1 MAKPYYGAQFI
12 AACVAYAAIT
22 TSAAAQQPTPA
33 LPAQETEIAAIDLP
47 PVLIAPIVLD
57 RSDRMTLP
65 VTIAGQGPFGFIV
78 DTGAERTV
86 LSRELADRLGLRSAG
101 NARVVGLADTVTTAM
116 FHLDTMALHDV
127 MLAESIVPTFAQ
139 RDIGGPGLIGIESLE
154 NHKVIIDFITQRL
167 DIRPS
172 VRSRSR
178 QRELDFD
185 RDAIV
190 VTGRRVAGRMIL
202 SNARIGNHRIEVVI
216 DTGAQ
221 SSIGNLAL
229 QRLVRRELGRSGAAL
244 HRTELRSVTGAT
256 LDAVVG
262 VIGAITVSGVDF
274 MDLPVVYADSPAFA
288 ALGLDQRPTIML
300 GMDALQL
307 LDRIAIDFTNRR
319 VTFDLPDGAQRM
331 MPRRFAFAQ

>member
-1 MAKPYYGAQFI
+1 MAKSIRHWHIMLCGI
-12 AACVAYAAIT
+12 AAAGFA
-22 TSAAAQQPTPA
+22 SPAAAQQAVPGP
-33 LPAQETEIAAIDLP
+33 ETEIAAIDLP
-47 PVLIAPIVLD
+47 SVLNTPIVLD
-57 RSDRMTLP
+57 RTDRMTLP
-65 VTIAGQGPFGFIV
+65 VTIDGQGPFGFIV

-86 LSRELADRLGLRSAG
+86 LSRELAQRLGLRSAG

-116 FHLDTMALHDV
+116 FHLDTMALRDV
-127 MLAESIVPTFAQ
+127 MLAQSIVPTFAQ
-139 RDIGGPGLIGIESLE
+139 HDIGGPGLIGIESLE
-154 NHKVIIDFITQRL
+154 NHKVIIDFVAARL

-202 SNARIGNHRIEVVI
+202 SNATIGNHRIDVVI

-229 QRLVRRELGRSGAAL
+229 QRLVRRELGRSGTTL

-256 LDAVVG
+256 LNADVG

-274 MDLPVVYADSPAFA
+274 MDLPVAYADSPAFA
-288 ALGLDQRPTIML
+288 ALGLEERPTIML

-331 MPRRFAFAQ
+331 GPRRFAFAQ